1 MAFRR
6 QLTTRTTF
14 SSDWSKRERYK
25 IQVESK
31 GWRRSR
37 EIFLRQ
43 IEAERRVKKEFWG
56 PWPLRGVQAGSDT
69 SAT

>member
-1 MAFRR
+1 MFGAFF
-6 QLTTRTTF
+6 TVGATE
-14 SSDWSKRERYK
+14 RERDK